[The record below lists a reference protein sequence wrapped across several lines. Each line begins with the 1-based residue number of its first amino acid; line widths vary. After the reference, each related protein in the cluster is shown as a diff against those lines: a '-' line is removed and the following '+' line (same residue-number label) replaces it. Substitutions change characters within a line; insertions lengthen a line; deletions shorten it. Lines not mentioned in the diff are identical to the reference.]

1 MTTAKTDF
9 KKELEALGTVLQAV
23 GALESAGQTFVLR
36 TAIDRLGISDM
47 QLTAAGGTPLSAT
60 GNVGGAGSGA
70 GAGSNP
76 PRDPK
81 TFLKE
86 KKPVSEVQRVAVLA
100 YYLDRYKDTKE
111 FKTPDLVALNQDAG
125 GLRIGNPARAVDNA
139 TRRSNYLVSVKGGR
153 KKISAHGEDVVEALP
168 DQAKVA
174 EVEATFATS
183 TRGGGRKRPAK
194 KAKK

>member
-1 MTTAKTDF
+1 MTKAKTDF
-9 KKELEALGTVLQAV
+9 QMELEALGTVLQAV
-23 GALESAGQTFVLR
+23 GALEPAGQTFVLR
-36 TAIDRLGISDM
+36 TAIDRLGISDV
-47 QLTAAGGTPLSAT
+47 QFTAAGGAVLGAMGGS
-60 GNVGGAGSGA
+60 GGAGSGA
-70 GAGSNP
+70 GGGSNP

-81 TFLKE
+81 AFLKG
-86 KKPVSEVQRVAVLA
+86 KRPVNEVQRVAVLA
-100 YYLDRYKDTKE
+100 YYLDRYKETKE

-139 TRRSNYLVSVKGGR
+139 TRRSNYLVPVRGGK

-174 EVEATFATS
+174 EVEAAFVTS
-183 TRGGGRKRPAK
+183 TRGGARKRPVK